1 MQSSI
6 MALRKAP
13 EDTLKLLPINC
24 IVIMAEEETSSKS
37 GTSVYGSP
45 DKFTKIKF
53 KLKFNLNSI
62 EHVPIDPHAL
72 VL

>member
-1 MQSSI
+1 
-6 MALRKAP
+6 MA
-13 EDTLKLLPINC
+13 EES
-24 IVIMAEEETSSKS
+24 EEETSSKS

-53 KLKFNLNSI
+53 KLQFNLNSI

-72 VL
+72 VLWLSLGL